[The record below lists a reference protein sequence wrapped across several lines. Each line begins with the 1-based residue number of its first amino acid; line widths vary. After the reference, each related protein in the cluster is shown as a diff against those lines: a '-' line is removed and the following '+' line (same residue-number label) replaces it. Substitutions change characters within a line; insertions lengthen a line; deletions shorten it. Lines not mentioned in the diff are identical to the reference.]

1 MTIFED
7 LGNHL
12 TSTLAGAFAICED
25 SSAYS
30 LPFTYQGANLAA
42 SARPGEFQPFIIK
55 WL

>member
-30 LPFTYQGANLAA
+30 LSFTSQGANLAA
-42 SARPGEFQPFIIK
+42 SARSRELQPFIINR
-55 WL
+55 L